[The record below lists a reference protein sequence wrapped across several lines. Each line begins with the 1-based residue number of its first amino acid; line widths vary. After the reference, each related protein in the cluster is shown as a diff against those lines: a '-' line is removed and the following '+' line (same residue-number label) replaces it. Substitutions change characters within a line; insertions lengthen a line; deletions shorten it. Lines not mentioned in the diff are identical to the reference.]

1 MANTSAPP
9 AASPRVV
16 WDPAQ
21 YARYADARLRPG
33 FELMARLPPLPPG
46 AIVDLGCGAGEH
58 LIALAAQF
66 PDHAALGVDLSPDML
81 ERARAAA
88 PTLDW
93 RRADIAA
100 WTPDAPIA
108 LLFSNAALQW
118 LEDHAALI
126 PALVRHVAPGG
137 VFAVQMPS
145 NLGSAAHE
153 IARALCREMGRD
165 DLVAALRSGATVL
178 EATAYYDLLR
188 AAGATE
194 VDVWETTY
202 LHQLGTAGVT
212 DWVKGTALRP
222 VLTALSSDAAAAFL
236 DAYDA
241 RVRVAYPPRADGVT
255 LYPQR
260 RVFMVAR
267 RPA

>member
-1 MANTSAPP
+1 MAATSTPQAP
-9 AASPRVV
+9 SPRVL

-58 LIALAAQF
+58 LIALAAAF
-66 PDHAALGVDLSPDML
+66 PDHAACGVDLSPDML
-81 ERARAAA
+81 DRARAAA
-88 PTLDW
+88 PALAW
-93 RRADIAA
+93 RQADIAG
-100 WTPDAPIA
+100 WAPEAPVA

-118 LEDHAALI
+118 LEHHAALV
-126 PALVRHVAPGG
+126 PALFQHVAPGG
-137 VFAVQMPS
+137 AFAVQMPS
-145 NLGSAAHE
+145 NLGAAAHE

-202 LHQLGTAGVT
+202 LHQLGPAGVT

-222 VLTALSSDAAAAFL
+222 VLTALSAEAGAAFL

-241 RVRVAYPPRADGVT
+241 RVRTAYPPRADGVI

-260 RVFMVAR
+260 RVFMVAQ

>member
-1 MANTSAPP
+1 MAHAPI
-9 AASPRVV
+9 AAVR

-33 FELMARLPPLPPG
+33 FELMDRLPALPAG
-46 AIVDLGCGAGEH
+46 AVVDLGCGAGEH
-58 LIALAAQF
+58 VIALAARM
-66 PDHAALGVDLSPDML
+66 PDRRVIGVDLSPEML
-81 ERARAAA
+81 ARARAAA
-88 PTLDW
+88 PDLDW
-93 RRADIAA
+93 RLSDIGDWAPA
-100 WTPDAPIA
+100 PDTPVA

-118 LEDHAALI
+118 LEDHATLLPRLFA
-126 PALVRHVAPGG
+126 HVAPGG
-137 VFAVQMPS
+137 VFALQMPS

-153 IARALCREMGRD
+153 IARDLCREMGRE

-188 AAGATE
+188 AAGGMD

-202 LHQLGTAGVT
+202 LHQLGAAGVT

-222 VLTALSSDAAAAFL
+222 VLTALAPDDAARFL
-236 DAYDA
+236 ETYDV
-241 RVRVAYPPRADGVT
+241 RVRRAYPPRADGVT

-260 RVFMVAR
+260 RVFLVAR
-267 RPA
+267 RLA